1 MSVKER
7 FISYVQIDTQSDP
20 ETGTHPSTA
29 KQFDLARKLEA
40 ELKALGASSVR
51 CDKHCYVYAEIP
63 ANVEGLPSLGFIAHL
78 DTEPVCSGKNVKP
91 TSVLY
96 RGGDIALANGKVISE
111 NEFPV
116 LKNYI
121 GQELIVTDGTTL
133 LGADDK
139 AGVAEIMEAVEQIL
153 ANPSLR
159 HGKIG
164 IAFTPDEEI
173 GEGASLFDVKG
184 FGCDFA
190 YTVDGEELG
199 ELGYETFNAAEAVIT
214 LKGKNIHPGAAKGKM
229 VNCALLAGEV
239 LAALPSDETPATT
252 EGREGFYHVESVR
265 AEVESG
271 EIKLII
277 RDHDMK
283 KFQAKKAHILSIGE
297 NLNHK
302 YGSGSAEVK
311 IRDQYFNCIEKIQP
325 HFHLIENARTAFR
338 KEGISPIEAPVRG
351 GTDGCTLS
359 FMGLPCPNLSTGG
372 LNAHS
377 VLEFIPVS
385 AMEKMVKVIINLAE
399 IYGTGIKENRNGKR
413 NIIG

>member
-239 LAALPSDETPATT
+239 LADETPATT

-399 IYGTGIKENRNGKR
+399 IYGTGIKEKP
-413 NIIG
+413 

>member
-302 YGSGSAEVK
+302 YGFGKRRGKNPRPVFQLHRKNSAP
-311 IRDQYFNCIEKIQP
+311 FSP
-325 HFHLIENARTAFR
+325 HRKCADRVPKRGNISDRSARERRTRTAAPSPLWGSPAPTFR
-338 KEGISPIEAPVRG
+338 REGSTHIP
-351 GTDGCTLS
+351 
-359 FMGLPCPNLSTGG
+359 FWNLSP
-372 LNAHS
+372 S
-377 VLEFIPVS
+377 PPW
-385 AMEKMVKVIINLAE
+385 KKW
-399 IYGTGIKENRNGKR
+399 
-413 NIIG
+413 

>member
-173 GEGASLFDVKG
+173 GEGASLFDVKD

-399 IYGTGIKENRNGKR
+399 IYGTGIKEKP
-413 NIIG
+413 

>member
-63 ANVEGLPSLGFIAHL
+63 ANAEGLPSLGFIAHM

-96 RGGDIALANGKVISE
+96 RGGHIALANGKVISE

-399 IYGTGIKENRNGKR
+399 IYGTGIKEKP
-413 NIIG
+413 

>member
-63 ANVEGLPSLGFIAHL
+63 ANAEGLPSLGFIAHM

-96 RGGDIALANGKVISE
+96 RGGDIVLANGKVISE

-173 GEGASLFDVKG
+173 GEGASLFDVKD

-325 HFHLIENARTAFR
+325 HFHLVENARTAFR

-399 IYGTGIKENRNGKR
+399 IYGTGIKEKP
-413 NIIG
+413 

>member
-1 MSVKER
+1 M
-7 FISYVQIDTQSDP
+7 
-20 ETGTHPSTA
+20 
-29 KQFDLARKLEA
+29 
-40 ELKALGASSVR
+40 
-51 CDKHCYVYAEIP
+51 
-63 ANVEGLPSLGFIAHL
+63 
-78 DTEPVCSGKNVKP
+78 
-91 TSVLY
+91 
-96 RGGDIALANGKVISE
+96 
-111 NEFPV
+111 
-116 LKNYI
+116 
-121 GQELIVTDGTTL
+121 
-133 LGADDK
+133 
-139 AGVAEIMEAVEQIL
+139 
-153 ANPSLR
+153 
-159 HGKIG
+159 
-164 IAFTPDEEI
+164 
-173 GEGASLFDVKG
+173 KG

-385 AMEKMVKVIINLAE
+385 AMEKMAKVIINLAE
-399 IYGTGIKENRNGKR
+399 IYGTGIKEKP
-413 NIIG
+413 

>member
-63 ANVEGLPSLGFIAHL
+63 ANAEGLPSLGFIAHM

-399 IYGTGIKENRNGKR
+399 IYGTGIKEKP
-413 NIIG
+413 

>member
-63 ANVEGLPSLGFIAHL
+63 ANAEGLPSLGFIAHM

-377 VLEFIPVS
+377 VLEFIPVP
-385 AMEKMVKVIINLAE
+385 AMEKMVKVIINLVE
-399 IYGTGIKENRNGKR
+399 IYGTGMKEKP
-413 NIIG
+413 

>member
-1 MSVKER
+1 MRRLIHVRKER

-399 IYGTGIKENRNGKR
+399 IYGTGIKEKP
-413 NIIG
+413 

>member
-63 ANVEGLPSLGFIAHL
+63 ANAEGLPSLGFIAHM

-173 GEGASLFDVKG
+173 GEGASLFDVKD

-325 HFHLIENARTAFR
+325 HFHLVENARTAFR

-399 IYGTGIKENRNGKR
+399 IYGTGKKEKP
-413 NIIG
+413 

>member
-63 ANVEGLPSLGFIAHL
+63 ANAEGLPSLGFIAHM

-173 GEGASLFDVKG
+173 GEGASLFDVKD

-302 YGSGSAEVK
+302 YGSGSAGVK

-325 HFHLIENARTAFR
+325 HFHLVENARTAFR

-399 IYGTGIKENRNGKR
+399 IYGTGIKEKP
-413 NIIG
+413 

>member
-63 ANVEGLPSLGFIAHL
+63 ANAEGLPSLGFIAHM

-96 RGGDIALANGKVISE
+96 RGGDIVLANGKVISE

-399 IYGTGIKENRNGKR
+399 IYGTGIKEKP
-413 NIIG
+413 

>member
-63 ANVEGLPSLGFIAHL
+63 ANAEGLPSLGFIAHM

-173 GEGASLFDVKG
+173 GEGAPLFDLKD

-190 YTVDGEELG
+190 YTLDGG
-199 ELGYETFNAAEAVIT
+199 ELGGLEYETFNAAEAVIT

-325 HFHLIENARTAFR
+325 HFHLVENARTAFR

-399 IYGTGIKENRNGKR
+399 IYGTGIKEKP
-413 NIIG
+413 

>member
-20 ETGTHPSTA
+20 ETGTRPSTA

-399 IYGTGIKENRNGKR
+399 IYGTGIKEKP
-413 NIIG
+413 

>member
-63 ANVEGLPSLGFIAHL
+63 ANAEGLPSLGFIAHM

-173 GEGASLFDVKG
+173 GEGASLFDVKD

-325 HFHLIENARTAFR
+325 HFHLVENARTAFR

-399 IYGTGIKENRNGKR
+399 IYGTRIKEKP
-413 NIIG
+413 

>member
-63 ANVEGLPSLGFIAHL
+63 ANAEGLPSLGFIAHM

-153 ANPSLR
+153 AKPSLR

-173 GEGASLFDVKG
+173 GEGASLFDVKD

-325 HFHLIENARTAFR
+325 HFHLVENARTAFR

-399 IYGTGIKENRNGKR
+399 IYGTGIKEKP
-413 NIIG
+413 

>member
-159 HGKIG
+159 H
-164 IAFTPDEEI
+164 
-173 GEGASLFDVKG
+173 
-184 FGCDFA
+184 
-190 YTVDGEELG
+190 
-199 ELGYETFNAAEAVIT
+199 
-214 LKGKNIHPGAAKGKM
+214 
-229 VNCALLAGEV
+229 
-239 LAALPSDETPATT
+239 
-252 EGREGFYHVESVR
+252 
-265 AEVESG
+265 
-271 EIKLII
+271 
-277 RDHDMK
+277 
-283 KFQAKKAHILSIGE
+283 
-297 NLNHK
+297 
-302 YGSGSAEVK
+302 
-311 IRDQYFNCIEKIQP
+311 
-325 HFHLIENARTAFR
+325 
-338 KEGISPIEAPVRG
+338 
-351 GTDGCTLS
+351 
-359 FMGLPCPNLSTGG
+359 
-372 LNAHS
+372 
-377 VLEFIPVS
+377 
-385 AMEKMVKVIINLAE
+385 
-399 IYGTGIKENRNGKR
+399 
-413 NIIG
+413 

>member
-40 ELKALGASSVR
+40 ELKALGAASVC

-63 ANVEGLPSLGFIAHL
+63 ANAEGLPSLGFIAHM

-96 RGGDIALANGKVISE
+96 QGGDIALANGKVISE

-325 HFHLIENARTAFR
+325 HFHLVENARTAFR

-377 VLEFIPVS
+377 VLEFIPVP

-399 IYGTGIKENRNGKR
+399 IYGTGMKEKP
-413 NIIG
+413 

>member
-63 ANVEGLPSLGFIAHL
+63 ANAEGLPSLGFIAHM

-173 GEGASLFDVKG
+173 GEGASLFDVKD

-302 YGSGSAEVK
+302 YGSGGAEVK

-325 HFHLIENARTAFR
+325 HFHLVENARTAFR

-399 IYGTGIKENRNGKR
+399 IYGTGIKEKP
-413 NIIG
+413 

>member
-63 ANVEGLPSLGFIAHL
+63 ANAEGLPSLGFIAHM

-173 GEGASLFDVKG
+173 GEGASLFDVKD

-325 HFHLIENARTAFR
+325 HFHLVENARTAFR

-399 IYGTGIKENRNGKR
+399 IYGTGIKEKP
-413 NIIG
+413 

>member
-7 FISYVQIDTQSDP
+7 FISYAQIDTQSDP

-63 ANVEGLPSLGFIAHL
+63 ANAEGLPSLGFIAHM

-96 RGGDIALANGKVISE
+96 RGGDIALANRKVISE

-265 AEVESG
+265 TEVESG

-325 HFHLIENARTAFR
+325 HFHLVENARTAFR

-377 VLEFIPVS
+377 VLEFIPVP
-385 AMEKMVKVIINLAE
+385 AMEKMVKVIINLVE
-399 IYGTGIKENRNGKR
+399 IYGTGMKEKP
-413 NIIG
+413 

>member
-63 ANVEGLPSLGFIAHL
+63 ANAEGLPSLGFIAHM

-325 HFHLIENARTAFR
+325 HFHLVENARTAFR

-399 IYGTGIKENRNGKR
+399 IYGTGIKEKP
-413 NIIG
+413 